1 MIRLSSKLQYEDN
14 GQFLPISPF
23 MQLLVDIESCSI
35 DATKAIDAK
44 LYSAQLCYLDSDE
57 ALKIISQ
64 LSSMNDEAFKLFCK
78 LHNQAKSDAQGQI

>member
-1 MIRLSSKLQYEDN
+1 MIKLSSKLQYEDN

-23 MQLLVDIESCSI
+23 MQLLVDAGSIE
-35 DATKAIDAK
+35 ATKAIDAK
-44 LYSAQLCYLDSDE
+44 LYSAQLCYLNSDE

>member
-1 MIRLSSKLQYEDN
+1 MINLSSKLRYEDN

-23 MQLLVDIESCSI
+23 IQLLVDTDASI
-35 DATKAIDAK
+35 LQATKAIDAK
-44 LYSAQLCYLDSDE
+44 LYSAQLCYLDSAE

>member
-1 MIRLSSKLQYEDN
+1 MIKLSSKLRYEDN

-23 MQLLVDIESCSI
+23 MQLLVDAGSIE
-35 DATKAIDAK
+35 ATKAIDAK

-57 ALKIISQ
+57 AIKIISQ

>member
-1 MIRLSSKLQYEDN
+1 MINLSSKLRYEDN

-23 MQLLVDIESCSI
+23 MQLLVDAGSIE
-35 DATKAIDAK
+35 ATKAIDAK
-44 LYSAQLCYLDSDE
+44 LYSAQLCYLDSAE
-57 ALKIISQ
+57 ALKIIGQ

>member
-1 MIRLSSKLQYEDN
+1 MIKLSSKLRYEDG

-23 MQLLVDIESCSI
+23 MQLLVDAGSIE
-35 DATKAIDAK
+35 ATKAIDAK
-44 LYSAQLCYLDSDE
+44 LYSAQLCYLDSNE

>member
-1 MIRLSSKLQYEDN
+1 MINISNKLRHEDN

-23 MQLLVDIESCSI
+23 MQLLVDTESLSI
-35 DATKAIDAK
+35 DATKAIDNK
-44 LYSAQLCYLDSDE
+44 LYSTQLCYQDSDD

>member
-1 MIRLSSKLQYEDN
+1 MIKLSSKLQYEDN

-23 MQLLVDIESCSI
+23 MQLLVDASSIE
-35 DATKAIDAK
+35 ATKAIDAK
-44 LYSAQLCYLDSDE
+44 LYSAQLGYLDSDE

>member
-1 MIRLSSKLQYEDN
+1 MIKLSSKLQYEDN

-23 MQLLVDIESCSI
+23 MQLLVDAGSIEAI
-35 DATKAIDAK
+35 KAIDNK

>member
-1 MIRLSSKLQYEDN
+1 MIKLSSKLRYEDN

-23 MQLLVDIESCSI
+23 MQLLVDAGSIE
-35 DATKAIDAK
+35 ATKAIDTK
-44 LYSAQLCYLDSDE
+44 LYSAQLYYLNSDE

>member
-1 MIRLSSKLQYEDN
+1 MIKLSSKLQYEDN

-23 MQLLVDIESCSI
+23 MQLLVDAGSIE
-35 DATKAIDAK
+35 ATKAIDAK

>member
-1 MIRLSSKLQYEDN
+1 MIKLSSKLRYEDN

-23 MQLLVDIESCSI
+23 MQLLVDAGSIE
-35 DATKAIDAK
+35 ATKAIDAK
-44 LYSAQLCYLDSDE
+44 LYSAQLCYLDSEE

>member
-1 MIRLSSKLQYEDN
+1 MIRLSSKLRCEDD

-23 MQLLVDIESCSI
+23 MQLLVDAGSIE
-35 DATKAIDAK
+35 ATKAIDAK
-44 LYSAQLCYLDSDE
+44 LYSAQLYYLDSDE
-57 ALKIISQ
+57 ALRIISQ

>member
-1 MIRLSSKLQYEDN
+1 MIKLSSKLRYEDN

-23 MQLLVDIESCSI
+23 MQLLVDAGSIE
-35 DATKAIDAK
+35 ATKAIDAK
-44 LYSAQLCYLDSDE
+44 LYSAQLSYLDSDE

>member
-1 MIRLSSKLQYEDN
+1 MINISNKTRYENN

-23 MQLLVDIESCSI
+23 MQLLVDVDACSI
-35 DATKAIDAK
+35 EATKAIEHK
-44 LYSAQLCYLDSDE
+44 LYNAQLCYLDSNE

-64 LSSMNDEAFKLFCK
+64 LSNMNDEAFKLFCK

>member
-1 MIRLSSKLQYEDN
+1 MINISNKTRYESN
-14 GQFLPISPF
+14 GQLLPISPF
-23 MQLLVDIESCSI
+23 MQLLVDASSIE
-35 DATKAIDAK
+35 ATKAIDNK

>member
-1 MIRLSSKLQYEDN
+1 MIKLSSKLRYEDN

-23 MQLLVDIESCSI
+23 MQLLVDAGSIE
-35 DATKAIDAK
+35 ATKAIDTK
-44 LYSAQLCYLDSDE
+44 LYSAQLCYLNSDE

>member
-1 MIRLSSKLQYEDN
+1 MIKLSSKLRYEDN

-23 MQLLVDIESCSI
+23 MQLLVDAGSIE
-35 DATKAIDAK
+35 ATKTIDAK
-44 LYSAQLCYLDSDE
+44 LYSAQLCYLDSAE

>member
-1 MIRLSSKLQYEDN
+1 MIKLSSKLRYEDN

-23 MQLLVDIESCSI
+23 MQLLVDASSIE
-35 DATKAIDAK
+35 ATKAIDTK
-44 LYSAQLCYLDSDE
+44 LYSVQLCYLNSDE

>member
-1 MIRLSSKLQYEDN
+1 MIKLSSKLQYEDN
-14 GQFLPISPF
+14 GQFLPIGPF
-23 MQLLVDIESCSI
+23 MQLLVDAGSIE
-35 DATKAIDAK
+35 ATKAIDAK

>member
-1 MIRLSSKLQYEDN
+1 MIKLSSKLRYEDN

-23 MQLLVDIESCSI
+23 MQLLVDAGSIE
-35 DATKAIDAK
+35 ATKAIDAK
-44 LYSAQLCYLDSDE
+44 LYSAQLCYPDSDE

>member
-1 MIRLSSKLQYEDN
+1 MIKLSSKLRYEDG

-23 MQLLVDIESCSI
+23 MQLLVDAGSIE
-35 DATKAIDAK
+35 ATKAIDTK
-44 LYSAQLCYLDSDE
+44 LYSAQLCYLNSDE

-78 LHNQAKSDAQGQI
+78 LHNQAKFDAQGQI

>member
-1 MIRLSSKLQYEDN
+1 MINLSNKLRYEDN

-23 MQLLVDIESCSI
+23 MQLLVDAGSIE
-35 DATKAIDAK
+35 ATKAIDNK
-44 LYSAQLCYLDSDE
+44 LYSAQLCYQDSDE